1 MRFPKE
7 LVDLTLCHLQSLVTF
22 LVKQQGDTPGININS
37 AGDFCKLLDR
47 WQMAELF
54 FFFPRKNS
62 DQSLPLPHTGF
73 RTVTLSQLQN
83 TWAPDSAECL
93 Q

>member
-54 FFFPRKNS
+54 FFPQKE
-62 DQSLPLPHTGF
+62 F
-73 RTVTLSQLQN
+73 RPIPSTPSY
-83 TWAPDSAECL
+83 WI
-93 Q
+93 